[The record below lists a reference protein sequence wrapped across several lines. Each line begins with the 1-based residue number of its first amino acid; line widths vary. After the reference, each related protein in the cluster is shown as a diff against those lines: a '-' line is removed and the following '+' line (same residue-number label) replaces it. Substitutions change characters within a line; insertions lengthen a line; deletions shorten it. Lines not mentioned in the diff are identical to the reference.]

1 MEQVLDVYKQ
11 PYDPLYP
18 VVCMDESPKQLIAE
32 KRIPLPAKPGQVARY
47 DYEHSR
53 RGSCNI
59 FIATEPLMGKRLV
72 RVTEQRTKQDWARF
86 LEEIAKHYQHAEQIT
101 LVMDNLNTHEA
112 GSLYETFKPVKAKAL
127 LDRFAFV
134 YTPKHGSWLNMAEIE
149 LRVLSTQCLN
159 RRLDSMREV
168 RRHVTAWEAE
178 RNNKDATINWR
189 FTTEKARIKLL
200 RLYPTIDD

>member
-1 MEQVLDVYKQ
+1 MEKVLDIYKQ

-32 KRIPLPAKPGQVARY
+32 TKTPVPARPGQPARY
-47 DYEHSR
+47 DYEYR
-53 RGSCNI
+53 RQGTCNM
-59 FIATEPLMGKRLV
+59 FIATEPLIGSRIV

-86 LEEIAKHYQHAEQIT
+86 LEAIARKYEHAEKIT
-101 LVMDNLNTHEA
+101 LVMDNLNTHVP
-112 GSLYETFKPVKAKAL
+112 GSLYETFQPEKAKAL

-159 RRLDSMREV
+159 RRIDTIPEV
-168 RRHVTAWEAE
+168 KRQVTAWEKE
-178 RNNKDATINWR
+178 RNNKNATINWR
-189 FTTEKARIKLL
+189 FTTDDARIKLK
-200 RLYPTIDD
+200 RLYPSVIS